1 MKTRTYVFGSPFS
14 QPQVDGSVS
23 SGMFRGSA
31 ASNQAPCLWL
41 FVLLLLGTSGKDF
54 GVRGGLCA
62 PIVSSL
68 LLLPSA
74 SPSPAWRTDS
84 HLGSATAASL
94 LPRVQVAEK
103 EFSGPSEE
111 SPEDLSPSPAE
122 SCCRPLPCRLS
133 WPPPLLCKGHVS
145 GQVPSHPGLPSSVW
159 GHTALTLGGFVC

>member
-1 MKTRTYVFGSPFS
+1 MFLGARSASRRWMGVCLLGC
-14 QPQVDGSVS
+14 
-23 SGMFRGSA
+23 SGEVLH

-122 SCCRPLPCRLS
+122 SCCRPLPCRRS
-133 WPPPLLCKGHVS
+133 WPRPLLCKGHVS